1 MAANGRAG
9 PVIEMAGFVLMA
21 TISCLVPRAWA
32 ERAEVQAAFTPGDNI
47 AAMIV
52 ERVRGAQSSIRMQ
65 AYLFTDRRIANAL
78 LAALRRGV
86 RVEIVADG
94 TQEETGGAPYL
105 PALRRAGA
113 KVWLTASAGAAHNK
127 VLIVDGDR
135 LQATVITGSYNYTRA
150 ANARNAEN
158 IVVIS
163 GSPGLARRFVDNFDY
178 HRAQARPWP

>member
-1 MAANGRAG
+1 
-9 PVIEMAGFVLMA
+9 MA
-21 TISCLVPRAWA
+21 TDSHRWPQMKTVMFVILVAFVGRVPCAPA
-32 ERAEVQAAFTPGDNI
+32 EKAEVTAAFTPGDNI

-52 ERVRGAQSSIRMQ
+52 ERIHAAQSSVRMQ

-78 LAALRRGV
+78 VAALRRGV

-94 TQEETGGAPYL
+94 AQEESGGAPYL

-127 VLIVDGDR
+127 VVIVDGDR

-150 ANARNAEN
+150 ANAKNAEN
-158 IVVIS
+158 VVIIS
-163 GSPGLARRFVDNFDY
+163 GSPGLARRFLDNFDY